1 MKEAGTVIS
10 LFLVITFYPNYDRY
24 HNMEVPE
31 GFESGYYIRTAK
43 LSERKKYINSVAE
56 TKYDRAQQ
64 L

>member
-43 LSERKKYINSVAE
+43 LSERKK
-56 TKYDRAQQ
+56 KHK
-64 L
+64 